1 MLMFMGLV
9 IRMRMGLVRDGEIG
23 VLLSGSR
30 MERFAFGLEVR
41 PGSWDY
47 PFHGIDAFFFFLE
60 KIVFLYCCVARYH
73 RRSLKSYRFLL

>member
-1 MLMFMGLV
+1 
-9 IRMRMGLVRDGEIG
+9 MGLVRDGEIG

-47 PFHGIDAFFFFLE
+47 PFHGIDAFFFLFFGEDCISILLCCKIPPKKLE
-60 KIVFLYCCVARYH
+60 II
-73 RRSLKSYRFLL
+73 

>member
-1 MLMFMGLV
+1 MFMGLV
-9 IRMRMGLVRDGEIG
+9 IRMHMGLVRDGEIG

-47 PFHGIDAFFFFLE
+47 PFHGIDAFFFFFWRRLYFY
-60 KIVFLYCCVARYH
+60 IVVLQDTTEEA
-73 RRSLKSYRFLL
+73 

>member
-1 MLMFMGLV
+1 MGLV
-9 IRMRMGLVRDGEIG
+9 IRMHMGLVRDGEIG

-47 PFHGIDAFFFFLE
+47 PFHGIDAFFFFFGEDCISILLCCKIPPKKLE
-60 KIVFLYCCVARYH
+60 II
-73 RRSLKSYRFLL
+73 